1 MNITKVLIKV
11 SLASTLFLSNILAV
25 AYAQPA
31 PVQAVDH
38 IELSK
43 YLGTWHEIARKPL
56 SFQNKC
62 DHNVSASYA
71 LNKNGNIEVT
81 NRCYS
86 KTGKLSQAIG
96 EAWVQ
101 NPPANSKLKVSFL
114 PKAIRWLPV
123 GRGDYWVLK
132 IDQDYQTVLVGGPS
146 KKYMWIL
153 SRTQNPDPAVIQA
166 YLNYAQSIGYDLGD
180 LIQTKQPP
188 NPMLMILPTNETEA
202 GNRY

>member
-1 MNITKVLIKV
+1 MNITKALMKV
-11 SLASTLFLSNILAV
+11 ARTGAICMSSVFAATYTQA
-25 AYAQPA
+25 A

-43 YLGTWHEIARKPL
+43 YLGTWHEVARKPL

-81 NRCYS
+81 NRCYR
-86 KTGKLSQAIG
+86 KDGKLTQARG
-96 EAWVQ
+96 EAWLQ

-146 KKYMWIL
+146 KKQMWIL
-153 SRTQNPDPAVIQA
+153 SRTQNPDPAIIQA
-166 YLNYAQSIGYDLGD
+166 YLDYAQSMGYDLGD
-180 LIQTKQPP
+180 LIKTKQIA
-188 NPMLMILPTNETEA
+188 N
-202 GNRY
+202 